1 MYINCW
7 QCGEQLDAI
16 SAEKY
21 VYRNVIRQMEGML
34 CEWARENGNNCDSYD
49 HDDCRVLQV
58 LIQEYRGI
66 L

>member
-7 QCGEQLDAI
+7 QCKEQVDAI
-16 SAEKY
+16 SAENH
-21 VYRNVIRQMEGML
+21 VYRNVIRHMEGML
-34 CEWARENGNNCDSYD
+34 CQSARENSNNCDFYD

-58 LIQEYRGI
+58 LIQEYKGR